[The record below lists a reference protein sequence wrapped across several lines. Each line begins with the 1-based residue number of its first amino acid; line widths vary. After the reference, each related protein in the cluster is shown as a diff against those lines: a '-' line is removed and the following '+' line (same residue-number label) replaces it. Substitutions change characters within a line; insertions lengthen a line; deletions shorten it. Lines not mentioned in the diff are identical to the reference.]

1 MKKLRLVSLVGIT
14 SIILAQGEWAAAQ
27 GLGAGGSG
35 SGGIGGGNLSGLQ
48 SSTENQIKTTQAQSA
63 RPGKQDTQFAR
74 GPANDGEQ
82 DTGQTSGRKEK
93 RRESFFYTAPAITR
107 V

>member
-1 MKKLRLVSLVGIT
+1 MKKLRLLSLVGIT

-35 SGGIGGGNLSGLQ
+35 SGGISGGNLSGLQ

-63 RPGKQDTQFAR
+63 RPGKQDRNLHVGKPTTVSKTP
-74 GPANDGEQ
+74 GKPAGGKKKGEKVSS
-82 DTGQTSGRKEK
+82 T
-93 RRESFFYTAPAITR
+93 TR
-107 V
+107 PQ